1 MEDLDELATKII
13 NTRLGILGILYIVS
27 WNSNKE
33 NLKEE
38 THRVKP
44 LKAHYKRPLNKS
56 GK

>member
-27 WNSNKE
+27 WKSNKE

-44 LKAHYKRPLNKS
+44 L
-56 GK
+56 